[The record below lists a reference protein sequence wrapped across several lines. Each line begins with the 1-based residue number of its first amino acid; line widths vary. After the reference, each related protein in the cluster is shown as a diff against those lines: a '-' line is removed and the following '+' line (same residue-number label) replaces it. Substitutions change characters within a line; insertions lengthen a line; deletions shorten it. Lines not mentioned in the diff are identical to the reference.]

1 MDLKQQLEEARKRL
15 KELEFEYRQTVA
27 EKEISQLIG
36 KCFLRRRDYEDSYC
50 VDYARVLSREDLFL
64 SVLVVCQESDGRF
77 AVDQI
82 CIRWDE
88 LGSYIPITEAD
99 HRAAV
104 APILAT
110 IKERAGL

>member
-1 MDLKQQLEEARKRL
+1 MDLKQQLDEARKRL
-15 KELEFEYRQTVA
+15 KELEVEYKQTVA

-50 VDYARVLSREDLFL
+50 VDYARVIGREDLFL
-64 SVLVVCQESDGRF
+64 SVLVVCQESDGRL

-88 LGSYIPITEAD
+88 LGSYTPITDAEY
-99 HRAAV
+99 RAAV
-104 APILAT
+104 EPILDT
-110 IKERAGL
+110 IRERAGL